1 MGSQTCLQTAP
12 EGVEVLSVSLVAFQ
26 AQLPWREK
34 ILLLVVYG
42 MFFSL
47 DILFACLLK
56 SLILTVGP

>member
-1 MGSQTCLQTAP
+1 MSSLTCLQTAP
-12 EGVEVLSVSLVAFQ
+12 EGVGVLSVSLVVFQ

-47 DILFACLLK
+47 DILFAWLLK
-56 SLILTVGP
+56 SLILPMGP